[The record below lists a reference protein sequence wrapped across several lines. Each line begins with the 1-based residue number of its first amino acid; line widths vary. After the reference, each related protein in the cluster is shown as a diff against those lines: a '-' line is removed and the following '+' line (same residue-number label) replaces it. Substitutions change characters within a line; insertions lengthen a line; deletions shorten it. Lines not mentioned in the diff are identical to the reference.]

1 LGVFIYLFIV
11 FSKVF
16 RFQERVIELEAY
28 CGMSLSFLA
37 PKSDEGDGDD
47 VFFDDVVDS
56 VYVSYSTTMFLPQL
70 QVHDKSG
77 RLLSADQVQQC
88 ETTKRFQ

>member
-1 LGVFIYLFIV
+1 M
-11 FSKVF
+11 F

-28 CGMSLSFLA
+28 CGFSLSLLA
-37 PKSDEGDGDD
+37 PKSDDEDADS

-56 VYVSYSTTMFLPQL
+56 VFASYSTTMFLPQL
-70 QVHDKSG
+70 QVYDKND